1 MSARARMAASVAPKA
16 AQPAPPDTT
25 WETLAQQ
32 QKADGL
38 DATRLHAAV
47 NGQLFAMLYRE
58 GVNNEPWHR
67 VFITRVERTNNW
79 FVRDE
84 NLRICEES
92 LDVVKGYTQDD
103 KDDNHSFFAKLGM
116 YYTFPFDLPLKKAE
130 EEEAAQLAVS
140 SSLFAAFAAAATDAT
155 AAINA
160 AVPADPA
167 AALAAA
173 PHDTTAL
180 ATAAAA
186 PHATATLAAAVD
198 PAAIAAAAGISATVP
213 PAVNAAAPA
222 TPAMAAAAGTPT
234 TSDAPAP
241 PAATAAA
248 AVTAAAAAAT
258 GPPTTS
264 DAPAPATGSTGTD
277 LAHVGTLSAPAG
289 ASATTAAPVADS
301 MTPTAT
307 VVPNTVSESPVPIIL
322 LGPRKNSMVTI
333 RGSKL
338 GGFVFLRSDT
348 ISEKGVVVA
357 VVRDDDFSW
366 NKFEGKELAELEETT
381 LAPESVVVRGVF
393 RMSSGDIEGYLLG
406 PYIAQSPWELFS
418 EFKKAG
424 AAPENLRVTRQSGV
438 SLISRYVVSSNQTI
452 TIDSPAI
459 GLGKHSHN
467 FVIPLGQVFFLCF
480 AIGKT
485 AGQSNRFIVVGK
497 MIEERGFAFGVCSLA
512 AFTGAEAAA
521 DEVPRDSSVP
531 SW

>member
-1 MSARARMAASVAPKA
+1 
-16 AQPAPPDTT
+16 
-25 WETLAQQ
+25 
-32 QKADGL
+32 
-38 DATRLHAAV
+38 
-47 NGQLFAMLYRE
+47 
-58 GVNNEPWHR
+58 
-67 VFITRVERTNNW
+67 
-79 FVRDE
+79 
-84 NLRICEES
+84 
-92 LDVVKGYTQDD
+92 
-103 KDDNHSFFAKLGM
+103 
-116 YYTFPFDLPLKKAE
+116 
-130 EEEAAQLAVS
+130 
-140 SSLFAAFAAAATDAT
+140 
-155 AAINA
+155 
-160 AVPADPA
+160 
-167 AALAAA
+167 
-173 PHDTTAL
+173 
-180 ATAAAA
+180 
-186 PHATATLAAAVD
+186 
-198 PAAIAAAAGISATVP
+198 
-213 PAVNAAAPA
+213 
-222 TPAMAAAAGTPT
+222 
-234 TSDAPAP
+234 
-241 PAATAAA
+241 
-248 AVTAAAAAAT
+248 
-258 GPPTTS
+258 
-264 DAPAPATGSTGTD
+264 
-277 LAHVGTLSAPAG
+277 
-289 ASATTAAPVADS
+289 
-301 MTPTAT
+301 
-307 VVPNTVSESPVPIIL
+307 
-322 LGPRKNSMVTI
+322 VTI